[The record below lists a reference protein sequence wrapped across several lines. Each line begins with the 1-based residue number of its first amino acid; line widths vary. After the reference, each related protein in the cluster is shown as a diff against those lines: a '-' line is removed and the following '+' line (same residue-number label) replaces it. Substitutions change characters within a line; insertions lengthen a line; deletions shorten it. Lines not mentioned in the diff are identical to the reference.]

1 MVKATRFNGKELYI
15 NPHQI
20 EFMEK
25 TPDTILT
32 MFSDRKLIVVESP
45 EEIIDRIIE
54 YRKKIGVMGN
64 ETAF

>member
-1 MVKATRFNGKELYI
+1 MIKVTRFNGKELYI

-32 MFSDRKLIVVESP
+32 MFSDRKLVVSESP
-45 EEIIDRIIE
+45 EEIIERIVL
-54 YRKKIGVMGN
+54 YRKSIGIMGN
-64 ETAF
+64 DTTF

>member
-1 MVKATRFNGKELYI
+1 VVKATRFNGKELYI

>member
-1 MVKATRFNGKELYI
+1 MIKVTRFNGKELYI

-32 MFSDRKLIVVESP
+32 MFSDRKLVIAESP

-54 YRKKIGVMGN
+54 YRKKIGVTGN